1 RHEKSQNYCLFE
13 ELNGDFPPIHL
24 QDLDPPFQAANNRN
38 SAALRIAGCCNG
50 VICFTDYLSNNL
62 NAGAALWNPCIR
74 KLVVIPPPIKS
85 DPSCTRTV
93 GFGFDALNDDYKLVR
108 VSSTAPKDYQSIRVY
123 DTGVHI
129 DGICYWLATRSN
141 PGHNV
146 NVIVSFSLRTE
157 ALEEMPI
164 PEDNDSVPESH
175 VALAS
180 CKGLLS
186 LVFHEYQHESN
197 KDRATIWVMKQ
208 GSWMNLAIVESSH
221 IKQKILAFQDN
232 GLLLFTALTGF
243 FGEKECLV
251 QYDLKT
257 REEVELIVVED
268 LGLLQ
273 LDANYVESLALL

>member
-1 RHEKSQNYCLFE
+1 MVISLLFI
-13 ELNGDFPPIHL
+13 F
-24 QDLDPPFQAANNRN
+24 
-38 SAALRIAGCCNG
+38 
-50 VICFTDYLSNNL
+50 
-62 NAGAALWNPCIR
+62 R

-108 VSSTAPKDYQSIRVY
+108 VSSTAPKDYQSIEIYSWRSGLWRMVDHHLNCVIRVY